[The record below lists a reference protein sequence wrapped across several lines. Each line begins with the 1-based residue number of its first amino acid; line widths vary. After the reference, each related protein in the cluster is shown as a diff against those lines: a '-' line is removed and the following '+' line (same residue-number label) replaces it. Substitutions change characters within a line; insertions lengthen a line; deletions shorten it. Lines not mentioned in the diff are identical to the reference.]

1 MLALHVGLAVLVVGK
16 TGLIDGQRIAVV
28 PDRLAPY
35 TGLDEY
41 RLRSAGP
48 DWPAYARGGGFEAEC
63 ARAGVRCSAMTRE
76 GRAMT
81 WRVEAPAAASL
92 VLPVFA
98 FPALHPSV
106 GGSPVAARA
115 DAATGLI
122 VVEVPAGASTV
133 ITPD

>member
-1 MLALHVGLAVLVVGK
+1 
-16 TGLIDGQRIAVV
+16 
-28 PDRLAPY
+28 
-35 TGLDEY
+35 
-41 RLRSAGP
+41 
-48 DWPAYARGGGFEAEC
+48 
-63 ARAGVRCSAMTRE
+63 
-76 GRAMT
+76 MT
-81 WRVEAPAAASL
+81 WRVEAPAAAAL

-133 ITPD
+133 SVAWRMLPTETAGLALSAAAALVLAWAEFRRRAGTPRPESDAARPVPG